1 MLIKDFYKIEELQF
15 VESGFKATVKLNP
28 NHDVYKGHFPEQ
40 PVVPGVIQLQIVKE
54 LVEEVTQLKLMM
66 TEVIQVK
73 YLIPVTP
80 DKNAQLTFTV
90 TNTAIAENQIKSNI
104 VIGFDDSIF
113 TKAKIIFSFD

>member
-28 NHDVYKGHFPEQ
+28 KHDVYKGHFPEQ

-66 TEVIQVK
+66 TEVMQVK
-73 YLIPVTP
+73 YLIPVIP
-80 DKNAQLTFTV
+80 DKNARLTFTV